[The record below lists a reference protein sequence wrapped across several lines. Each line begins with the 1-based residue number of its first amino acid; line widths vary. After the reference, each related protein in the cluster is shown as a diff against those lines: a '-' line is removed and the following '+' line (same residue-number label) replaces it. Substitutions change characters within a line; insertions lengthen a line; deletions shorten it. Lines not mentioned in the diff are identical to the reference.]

1 MQKNQLTDEQL
12 DVIVRT
18 LVKDARLGDDA
29 LDSIADAPQL
39 WWGVQRNIVGP
50 PTAARRGW
58 LSLLDW
64 RIAVFASVALIGAL
78 AIGLL
83 SNRDDSLSV
92 AGVRT
97 APTTE
102 IATVRDDSGSPDVAV
117 TQVRP
122 APVAAT
128 QKRQAV
134 RRPVPAQARN
144 VTAKTAETPELKS
157 EFIALMYNSE
167 SDSGQLVKVKV
178 PRSMMVSL
186 GVSTNVQGN
195 SDFVNAE
202 VLMGNDGSAR
212 AIRFIQ

>member
-12 DVIVRT
+12 DVIVKA
-18 LVKDARLGDDA
+18 LVNDARLENET

-39 WWGVQRNIVGP
+39 WWGVQRNIVGQP
-50 PTAARRGW
+50 AVTRRGW
-58 LSLLDW
+58 FSLLDW
-64 RIAVFASVALIGAL
+64 RLAAFASVALVGILAL
-78 AIGLL
+78 GLL
-83 SNRDDSLSV
+83 AGRDGALSV
-92 AGVRT
+92 AVG
-97 APTTE
+97 PITE
-102 IATVRDDSGSPDVAV
+102 GARIGAIRNAVGSPEDGLP
-117 TQVRP
+117 QDRP
-122 APVAAT
+122 ALIAAAR
-128 QKRQAV
+128 KRPLI
-134 RRPVPAQARN
+134 RRPVSVPARN
-144 VTAKTAETPELKS
+144 VAPKTAESAEFKS

-195 SDFVNAE
+195 SDLVNAE